1 MRHAAKDRT
10 INLVVTPSTV
20 ESYPSIPWLI
30 NCDSIHLVN
39 TVTLGVVIPRTKYKA
54 LRKGAQVLTLV
65 GIQFFLCPPSNPL
78 LDIACPVTD
87 RVVPALDMC
96 TTAPP
101 ATTFHSLPLE
111 LSAPP
116 NTELQQNVPEL
127 TNKQLQS

>member
-1 MRHAAKDRT
+1 MDDHETAKERT
-10 INLVVTPSTV
+10 INLVVTPPTV

-39 TVTLGVVIPRTKYKA
+39 TLGADIPRTKYKA
-54 LRKGAQVLTLV
+54 LRRGAQVLTLV

-101 ATTFHSLPLE
+101 ATTFHPLPLE
-111 LSAPP
+111 LSAPLD
-116 NTELQQNVPEL
+116 TELKQNVPEL